1 MEKRAYYSPKVLQK
15 AKLYKNMQNPTVKKR
30 IDLNQLK
37 KYVVEINDALKKAL
51 SYSQLSEY
59 GPLIYKTITKYNT
72 NAVNKTMMV
81 KGPRRNFDETTQ
93 RESHQENVK
102 YVASQI
108 AEELGLNV
116 DIVGTIARNH
126 DICHTFFG
134 HSGEWWIS
142 NVKKDL
148 GLGFYCHNALGPRD
162 LIYNKRIYKEILNT
176 IKEKHPDISEN
187 RLKSIKNSLWLIME
201 GINSHNGES
210 TEYEYIANA
219 KKIQDDFLEEMMM
232 CHIQE
237 GYDRNIVP
245 ATPEA
250 ALMRLCDKISYTP
263 YDMVDGLREGFINE
277 LTDEYK
283 ELLIEFGITQEMID
297 KCEATKDYVP
307 IAREIQ
313 EILIKDVIE
322 TSRNGNK
329 AHKTKNGTILVN
341 PNIVIRMSNEKADLM
356 HKLRDLNNKE
366 IVNYVVLQEDADVY
380 IPAVKTLIEIFK
392 EYIYYK
398 TYGGEDISS
407 NSQQLSSEEKYSGL
421 ANFYESFTED
431 ENEFVKKMLK
441 RARAEAIEKEVK
453 EAEKIA
459 GGKKSIEELEVQFPE
474 RNKRIKKLSN
484 YLYQNGTEVDDEFKK
499 QFIKKLMPGERESF
513 AYEIAARYLSTLD
526 DKEFMKT
533 LVDFGII
540 DEKKK
545 KSLTTPYCKLG
556 KEKIREG
563 VYIDPNWQRIQAKQ
577 KASTEAASIGAK

>member
-59 GPLIYKTITKYNT
+59 GPLIYETITKYNT

-81 KGPRRNFDETTQ
+81 KGPRRKFDETTQ
-93 RESHQENVK
+93 RESHQENVE
-102 YVASQI
+102 YIASQI
-108 AEELGLNV
+108 AEKLGLNV
-116 DIVGTIARNH
+116 EIVGIMARNH
-126 DICHTFFG
+126 DVGHTFLG

-162 LIYNKRIYKEILNT
+162 LIYNKRIYEEILNT
-176 IKEKHPDISEN
+176 IREKNPDIPKKE
-187 RLKSIKNSLWLIME
+187 LESIKNRLWLIME

-210 TEYEYIANA
+210 SKYEYKANA
-219 KKIQDDFLEEMMM
+219 AKTQSDFLEEMIM
-232 CHIQE
+232 CHVQE
-237 GYDRNIVP
+237 GYDRNIIP

-250 ALMRLCDKISYTP
+250 ALMRLCDKISYIP
-263 YDMVDGLREGFINE
+263 YDMIDGLREGFINE

-283 ELLIEFGITQEMID
+283 KLLMEFGISQEMID
-297 KCEATKDYVP
+297 KCEETKDYVP

-329 AHKTKNGTILVN
+329 VHKTKNGTILVN
-341 PNIVIRMSNEKADLM
+341 PNIVIRMSEEKANLM
-356 HKLRDLNNKE
+356 HRLRDLNNKE

-380 IPAVKTLIEIFK
+380 IPAVRNLMEIFK
-392 EYIYYK
+392 EYILNRINS
-398 TYGGEDISS
+398 EDKSS
-407 NSQQLSSEEKYSGL
+407 NSQQVNSEQKYSGL

-431 ENEFVKKMLK
+431 ENQFVKKMLK
-441 RARAEAIEKEVK
+441 RARAEAINKEG
-453 EAEKIA
+453 I
-459 GGKKSIEELEVQFPE
+459 IEH
-474 RNKRIKKLSN
+474 
-484 YLYQNGTEVDDEFKK
+484 
-499 QFIKKLMPGERESF
+499 LMPGETESF

-526 DKEFMKT
+526 DEKFMQT
-533 LVDFGII
+533 LLDFGII
-540 DEKKK
+540 DEEKMNA
-545 KSLTTPYCKLG
+545 LTIPYCELG
-556 KEKIREG
+556 QEKIRAG
-563 VYIDPNWQRIQAKQ
+563 VYKDLNWQKIQAKQ
-577 KASTEAASIGAK
+577 KASTEAASVGAK

>member
-37 KYVVEINDALKKAL
+37 EYVVEINDALKKAL

-59 GPLIYKTITKYNT
+59 GPLIYETITKYNT

-81 KGPRRNFDETTQ
+81 KGPRRKFDETTQ
-93 RESHQENVK
+93 RESHQENVE
-102 YVASQI
+102 YIASQI
-108 AEELGLNV
+108 AEKLGLNV
-116 DIVGTIARNH
+116 EIVGIMARNH
-126 DICHTFFG
+126 DVGHTFLG

-162 LIYNKRIYKEILNT
+162 LIYNKRIYEEILNT

-210 TEYEYIANA
+210 SENEYIANA
-219 KKIQDDFLEEMMM
+219 KKIQDDFLEEMIM

-297 KCEATKDYVP
+297 ECEGTKDYVP

-341 PNIVIRMSNEKADLM
+341 PNIVIRMSEEKAKLM
-356 HKLRDLNNKE
+356 HRLRDLNNKE

-380 IPAVKTLIEIFK
+380 IPAVRNLMEIFK
-392 EYIYYK
+392 EYILNRINS
-398 TYGGEDISS
+398 EDKSS
-407 NSQQLSSEEKYSGL
+407 NSQQVNSEQKYSGL
-421 ANFYESFTED
+421 VNFYESFTDD
-431 ENEFVKKMLK
+431 ENQFVKKMLK

-459 GGKKSIEELEVQFPE
+459 GRKKSIEELEIQFPE
-474 RNKRIKKLSN
+474 RNERIKKLSN

-499 QFIKKLMPGERESF
+499 QFIKGLMLGERESF

-526 DKEFMKT
+526 DEKFMQT
-533 LVDFGII
+533 LLDFGII
-540 DEKKK
+540 DEEKMNA
-545 KSLTTPYCKLG
+545 LTIPYCELG
-556 KEKIREG
+556 QKKIRAG
-563 VYIDPNWQRIQAKQ
+563 VYKDPNWTRIQNKQ
-577 KASTEAASIGAK
+577 KALTEAAMVGAK

>member
-59 GPLIYKTITKYNT
+59 GPLIYEIITKYNT

-81 KGPRRNFDETTQ
+81 KGPRRKFDETTQ
-93 RESHQENVK
+93 RESHQENVE
-102 YVASQI
+102 YIASKI
-108 AEELGLNV
+108 AEKLGLNV
-116 DIVGTIARNH
+116 EIVGIMARNH
-126 DICHTFFG
+126 DVGHTFLG

-148 GLGFYCHNALGPRD
+148 GLGYYCHNALGPRD

-245 ATPEA
+245 ATSEA

-297 KCEATKDYVP
+297 ECEGTKDYVP

-329 AHKTKNGTILVN
+329 VHKTKNGTILVN
-341 PNIVIRMSNEKADLM
+341 PNIVIRMSEEKADLM

-380 IPAVKTLIEIFK
+380 IPAVRNLMEIFK
-392 EYIYYK
+392 EYILNRINS
-398 TYGGEDISS
+398 EDKSS
-407 NSQQLSSEEKYSGL
+407 NSQQVNSEQKYSGL

-474 RNKRIKKLSN
+474 RNERIKKLSN

-499 QFIKKLMPGERESF
+499 QFIKELMLGERESF

-526 DKEFMKT
+526 DEKFMQT
-533 LVDFGII
+533 LLDFGII
-540 DEKKK
+540 DEEKMNA
-545 KSLTTPYCKLG
+545 LTIPYCELG
-556 KEKIREG
+556 PERIRNS
-563 VYIDPNWQRIQAKQ
+563 VYKDPNWKRIQNKQ
-577 KASTEAASIGAK
+577 KASTEAAIVGAK